1 MSPFKNRRVGSSFFS
16 ISPSEHLS
24 EAEFPIRDCQSLS
37 GLEYS
42 QTSFSQNEIF
52 PLHGV
57 YNDRRGSPSTLPC
70 KPPRSSSRPSLLN
83 SRVCNERPGRSISES
98 LGTTCTTSNHTR
110 SAYDVTD
117 YCTSPR
123 LARSVNRPGL
133 LCDDWPSLYSES
145 SRYYDKFGSVSS
157 TLGASSRGSYSS
169 TSTLCPGNEGTLQV
183 AQRAV
188 TNCHLPQSPHLPH
201 HPRPLQKYKPLPRT
215 PHTPHQ
221 VLEEGILI
229 QTQLEAQAAQL
240 LEHCNSGL
248 EQVETEKVLLLAGEN
263 L

>member
-123 LARSVNRPGL
+123 VARSVNRPGL

-188 TNCHLPQSPHLPH
+188 TQPSPSPVSTPSPPPTPFTKVQTSSS
-201 HPRPLQKYKPLPRT
+201 HPSISSPGAGGGYSDTDSARGPGSSAVRALQQWVR
-215 PHTPHQ
+215 
-221 VLEEGILI
+221 
-229 QTQLEAQAAQL
+229 A
-240 LEHCNSGL
+240 S
-248 EQVETEKVLLLAGEN
+248 
-263 L
+263 